1 MKILKKENGYTGVDA
16 SIAIVVIFIFVSII
30 ANLIYASNSRAKEI
44 EYKSKATEIAVS
56 AIEEVKANGFK
67 AYDNV
72 NSSSE
77 TDTMGN
83 TLGKS
88 VETDQKGFYKTV
100 TVTDYTDI
108 PKNSDKISNL
118 VKKVTVKIEYM
129 FKGKTQSVELST
141 IISKEN

>member
-1 MKILKKENGYTGVDA
+1 MKILKKENGYIGVDA

-88 VETDQKGFYKTV
+88 VETDQKGFYKTI

>member
-1 MKILKKENGYTGVDA
+1 MKILKNENGYTGVDA
-16 SIAIVVIFIFVSII
+16 AIAIVVIFIFVSII
-30 ANLIYASNSRAKEI
+30 ASLIYESNSKAKEI
-44 EYKSKATEIAVS
+44 EYKSKATEIAVNE
-56 AIEEVKANGFK
+56 IEEAKAKGFEL
-67 AYDNV
+67 YDNV

-77 TDTMGN
+77 TDAMGN

-88 VETDQKGFYKTV
+88 VETANDGFYKTI

-108 PKNSDKISNL
+108 PENSDKISNL

-129 FKGKTQSVELST
+129 FKGKKQSVELST

>member
-16 SIAIVVIFIFVSII
+16 SIAIIVIFIFVSII

-44 EYKSKATEIAVS
+44 EYKSKATEIAVN

-83 TLGKS
+83 TLG
-88 VETDQKGFYKTV
+88 ETDQKGFYKTV